1 MSKQIANV
9 NNVEEDALFKIA
21 VLFTFLRLFVIVYM
35 RVIITH
41 FCVSIGNFGIFTIC
55 IRI

>member
-41 FCVSIGNFGIFTIC
+41 FCVSIGNFGIFTIR